1 VKYRLR
7 PSLEIAGLFSLYDEL
22 ITGPR
27 LTGVPHGP
35 YAGESAAATSAA
47 RGFAPPGPTRCLSD
61 AHASATAMS
70 THSSAILSFG
80 FIELLLPLIAETYI
94 SRYLPA

>member
-1 VKYRLR
+1 
-7 PSLEIAGLFSLYDEL
+7 
-22 ITGPR
+22 
-27 LTGVPHGP
+27 
-35 YAGESAAATSAA
+35 
-47 RGFAPPGPTRCLSD
+47 LSD